1 MSTSVPETY
10 HLELKVLSLVI
21 PFLEAPRSP
30 MYYTNGETKVGK
42 RTARDVAL
50 LGPNVTIYHDKSWP
64 RSDLEWEKLLLLV
77 VVGEASA
84 RAAKPSQAVGE
95 DHGPCLIRPYLGE
108 GSFAMVA
115 LPLVKVAFPA
125 IGKAMAVFAKARLGK
140 GFMALIG
147 GLLTTGEKKASWP
160 SLEAC

>member
-1 MSTSVPETY
+1 MATSVPETY

-64 RSDLEWEKLLLLV
+64 RSDLEWEKYPKNL
-77 VVGEASA
+77 
-84 RAAKPSQAVGE
+84 
-95 DHGPCLIRPYLGE
+95 
-108 GSFAMVA
+108 
-115 LPLVKVAFPA
+115 
-125 IGKAMAVFAKARLGK
+125 
-140 GFMALIG
+140 
-147 GLLTTGEKKASWP
+147 
-160 SLEAC
+160 